1 MALVLLFSVGWQIIR
16 RHSGGFS
23 YKEISNTRSVGKS
36 RTGWKD
42 VIQRKVLQIIEI
54 LVEGDQL
61 GIRKKQG
68 AL

>member
-1 MALVLLFSVGWQIIR
+1 VALVVLFSVGWQIIR

-23 YKEISNTRSVGKS
+23 YKEISNTKSVGKS
-36 RTGWKD
+36 RTGWKN
-42 VIQRKVLQIIEI
+42 VIQRNALQITEI
-54 LVEGDQL
+54 LVGGEKL